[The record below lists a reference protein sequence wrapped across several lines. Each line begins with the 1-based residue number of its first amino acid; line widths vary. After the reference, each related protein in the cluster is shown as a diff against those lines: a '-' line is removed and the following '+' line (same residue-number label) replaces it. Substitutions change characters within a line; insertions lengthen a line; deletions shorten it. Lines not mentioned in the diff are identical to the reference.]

1 MATTGT
7 SIKVTVAD
15 AVAKLQARLDAHN
28 KAFADYNKAVE
39 KYEAELDK
47 WALKVIKSK
56 DATKVSVNS
65 YGHSSISVEVPSNM
79 LDTKPKKPV
88 ENDFPGILDS
98 RSGYREVS
106 AVEAIENALGI
117 LEIAVDTVINVNA
130 IKSVGAFLR

>member
-1 MATTGT
+1 MAVTT

-28 KAFADYNKAVE
+28 KAFAEYNKALE
-39 KYEAELDK
+39 KYEADLDK

-56 DATKVSVNS
+56 DATKVSAS
-65 YGHSSISVEVPSNM
+65 YHGGSISVEVPCNM
-79 LDTKPKKPV
+79 LDSKPKKPV
-88 ENDFPGILDS
+88 ENDFPGILNS
-98 RSGYREVS
+98 RGYREVNE
-106 AVEAIENALGI
+106 VEAIENALGI